1 MSPTRPN
8 PRAALGPVYSDA
20 LTNDL
25 AVSIVA
31 RGAQDTTVSTGHN
44 AEGPHVTVRVGRT
57 LVYCYDEEAI
67 AWHVAAWREA
77 ATRAARS
84 FPTGHTAPRP
94 DLAQQDGRSVG
105 SAVLHIAGRQG
116 RKLRNGKAGVVPVPF
131 VAVQVGQLTTV
142 ALDPAAV
149 TSTLTAWETA
159 ETAAENLFR
168 PDPDNLTPA
177 AITAFERE
185 ARRG

>member
-1 MSPTRPN
+1 MSNT
-8 PRAALGPVYSDA
+8 RAALGPVFSDA
-20 LTNDL
+20 LTHDL
-25 AVSIVA
+25 AVSVVA
-31 RGAQDTTVSTGHN
+31 RGAQDTTVATGHN
-44 AEGPHVTVRVGRT
+44 AAGPHVTVRIGRT

-84 FPTGHTAPRP
+84 FPAGHAAPRP
-94 DLAQQDGRSVG
+94 DLDRQDGRSVG
-105 SAVLHIAGRQG
+105 CAVLHVAGVLGRQ
-116 RKLRNGKAGVVPVPF
+116 LRSGKAGVVPVPF
-131 VAVQVGQLTTV
+131 VRVRVGQLTTV

-159 ETAAENLFR
+159 EATAETLFR
-168 PDPDNLTPA
+168 HDPDNLTPA

-185 ARRG
+185 TRRS